1 MTSRFLNVNLFWAI
15 PATLAIMAIWGV
27 SACANWYFGA
37 SLGDD
42 KTFNAIFF
50 ETTTSTV
57 FSSASLAAD
66 VLKGT
71 MLFGVAAALAVRK
84 WRPALVCGLIW
95 VACAAWSVASATGFV
110 AINHHTVTDDR
121 GKSADEWNALKKEI
135 ARVEERRSWIPEHR
149 PAETVQAD
157 LAGKQS
163 EFLFHRTKGCT
174 DVTTPESVRFCE
186 RFAIVK
192 REEGNAK
199 AAAELDDKLA
209 GLRGELKA
217 TKRVSSENPW
227 AEMAGGA
234 LGYAASRMAEGQML
248 WFALMLELI
257 SGPGLWAIWSCVATP
272 RTSVVEPREVAAP
285 VDAQKSE
292 TAALTPLVTVETPV
306 LTKPE
311 RMPAGLWSQLT
322 DDQKQAALAWADK
335 PAVSSGVLLGGTTA
349 EPDPDDDKPKP
360 EPTPEQF
367 DDADDSEPERVV
379 TLDGSPYVPS
389 KRDLKRQRREQ
400 IESENRAIVE
410 RFVNERLDTV
420 TSQAQLVLT
429 ERGGHRTG
437 GTPGDTVYREFRQ
450 FCKAEGFSACGRN
463 HFGRFIGEFVD
474 RAKNAKSV
482 VYACRVLT
490 KTKARKMAAAA

>member
-1 MTSRFLNVNLFWAI
+1 MSRFLNVNLFWAV

-42 KTFNAIFF
+42 KAFNAIFF
-50 ETTTSTV
+50 TTTSSTV

-121 GKSADEWNALKKEI
+121 GKSADEWGALKKEI

-149 PAETVQAD
+149 PVETVKAD

-174 DVTTPESVRFCE
+174 DVTTPESVKFCE
-186 RFAIVK
+186 RFAIAK

-209 GLRGELKA
+209 SLRSELKT

-272 RTSVVEPREVAAP
+272 RTVVREPREITPPA
-285 VDAQKSE
+285 DAKKTE
-292 TAALTPLVTVETPV
+292 TAVLTTVEPV
-306 LTKPE
+306 ERPALTKPE
-311 RMPAGLWSQLT
+311 RMPAGLWHQLT
-322 DDQKQAALAWADK
+322 DDQKQAALEWSSA
-335 PAVSSGVLLGGTTA
+335 PAA
-349 EPDPDDDKPKP
+349 EADPDDDEPKP
-360 EPTPEQF
+360 EPTPDEF
-367 DDADDSEPERVV
+367 DDADDTEDASVV
-379 TLDGSPYVPS
+379 NLDGSPHVPT
-389 KRDLKRQRREQ
+389 KRDIKRQKREQ
-400 IESENRAIVE
+400 LISQHETSVE
-410 RFVNERLDTV
+410 RFIDDCLDL
-420 TSQAQLVLT
+420 TSGKAEIVYNDN
-429 ERGGHRTG
+429 GGYLRG
-437 GTPGDTVYREFRQ
+437 GTPARDVHKEYVR
-450 FCKAEGFSACGRN
+450 FCKENGLPFLHQN
-463 HFGRFIGEFVD
+463 KFGEFI
-474 RAKNAKSV
+474 RAHIEGAKNSRGA
-482 VYACRVLT
+482 VYACVLPS
-490 KTKARKMAAAA
+490 KKARRMAA